1 MENIKNKTDR
11 FKLSE
16 FYKGSESD
24 PTYVFVQQFNDK
36 KLNSENIHI
45 HSLSF
50 LYHTLNSKGKL
61 EIEKKW
67 MDIFPTLNEVKRM
80 KITFG
85 IKQELFDS
93 LSKIPNLEE
102 LIIDSSKITDLSQ
115 LPKLKRLKRF
125 EIESFTQLK
134 DISILEKTKLFQ
146 LRIENCFKIEN
157 YEVIGNINSLIGVAL
172 HGYVVG
178 PKNLKIESL
187 KIFKNLKKLK
197 HLDLGCT
204 SLVDKN
210 SFNYLLEIENLERFD
225 YSGNIKFEIVEK
237 IKKNHPKLKAGF
249 FVDWDYKNEQLFEGK
264 FW

>member
-1 MENIKNKTDR
+1 MEDVENTTDR
-11 FKLSE
+11 YKLSE
-16 FYKGSESD
+16 FYKGKEFE
-24 PTYVFVQQFNDK
+24 PTYVFVQQFDDK

-50 LYHTLNSKGKL
+50 LYDTLKTKGKL
-61 EIEKKW
+61 EIQKKW
-67 MDIFPTLNEVKRM
+67 IDIFPKLDEVKRI

-85 IKQELFDS
+85 INQELFDA
-93 LSKIPNLEE
+93 LSEIPNLEE

-115 LPKLKRLKRF
+115 LTKIKKLKRF
-125 EIESFTQLK
+125 EIDSFTQLK
-134 DISILEKTKLFQ
+134 DISILENIKLLQ

-157 YEVIGNINSLIGVAL
+157 YDIIGNIESLIGLAL
-172 HGYVVG
+172 YGYIVG

-197 HLDLGCT
+197 HLDLSFT
-204 SLVDKN
+204 SLIDKS
-210 SFNYLLEIENLERFD
+210 SFNYLLEIDNLERFD
-225 YSGNIKFEIVEK
+225 YTGNIKFEIVEK

-249 FVDWDYKNEQLFEGK
+249 FVDWDYKNNQIYEGK